1 MISPEILRRYELFA
15 GLPFEALKEIAQ
27 FSKELTLETD
37 TYLFQEG
44 DPAEELYLIIS
55 GGIDLQLVLPGNG
68 GQNIE
73 VEMIVPGELVGW
85 SALIEPY
92 IYHMSAV
99 STTPTRV
106 VVIDGLQM
114 REYLAKHHEWGY
126 TVLLRIARI
135 IGEPLSKTYLRLISI
150 KI

>member
-1 MISPEILRRYELFA
+1 MISPEILRRYQLFA
-15 GLPFEALKEIAQ
+15 GLPLEVLKEIAQ
-27 FSKELTLETD
+27 FSRELTLEAD

-44 DPAEELYLIIS
+44 DSAEELYLIIS
-55 GGIDLQLVLPGNG
+55 GGIDLQLVMPDNG
-68 GQNIE
+68 SQNIE

-99 STTPTRV
+99 ATTPTRV
-106 VVIDGLQM
+106 VVIDGVQM
-114 REYLAKHHEWGY
+114 RECLANHHECGY

-135 IGEPLSKTYLRLISI
+135 IGERLSKTYLRLISI